1 MSYITVD
8 VDIDEIIF
16 GPSLSNSERQA
27 LADNLYDDG
36 YIPKQVQKESY
47 EHEDEFSLACQKLK
61 YQSWRL
67 SREEEEFII
76 NLSKRF

>member
-8 VDIDEIIF
+8 VDIDDIIS
-16 GPSLSNSERQA
+16 SLSNSERQA

-36 YIPKQVQKESY
+36 YIPKQVEKVSY

>member
-8 VDIDEIIF
+8 VDIDDIIS
-16 GPSLSNSERQA
+16 SLSNSERQA
-27 LADNLYDDG
+27 LVDNLYDDG
-36 YIPKQVQKESY
+36 YIPKQVEKVSY

-61 YQSWRL
+61 YHSWRL

>member
-8 VDIDEIIF
+8 VDIDDVIS
-16 GPSLSNSERQA
+16 SLSKSERQE

-36 YIPKQVQKESY
+36 YIPKQVEKESY

-61 YQSWRL
+61 YRSWRL
-67 SREEEEFII
+67 SREEEQFII
-76 NLSKRF
+76 NISKRF

>member
-8 VDIDEIIF
+8 VDIDDIIF

-47 EHEDEFSLACQKLK
+47 
-61 YQSWRL
+61 
-67 SREEEEFII
+67 
-76 NLSKRF
+76 